1 MENVNASTVYS
12 LLLIIVAVCSIC
24 GFVLG
29 QRKQIREDAESDTGI
44 KKDLKTLQQA
54 MNDLKE
60 SIKAIEDKLEHDREE
75 RRKDMSE
82 YQKNVTELAFKV
94 GKVEQ
99 DCKSAHKRI
108 DYLQKIM
115 RVKDTEV
122 END

>member
-82 YQKNVTELAFKV
+82 YQKNVTELSFKV
-94 GKVEQ
+94 GKIEQ

>member
-1 MENVNASTVYS
+1 MENVNSSTIYS

-60 SIKAIEDKLEHDREE
+60 SVKAIEDKLEHDREE

-94 GKVEQ
+94 GKIEQ

-115 RVKDTEV
+115 RTKDTEV

>member
-1 MENVNASTVYS
+1 MENVNASTIYS

-82 YQKNVTELAFKV
+82 YQKNVTELSFKV
-94 GKVEQ
+94 GKIEQ

>member
-1 MENVNASTVYS
+1 MGNVNASTIYS